1 LVPKRMLVKISRHL
15 LSATDRIEVP
25 ARRTEGQISR
35 AQGALEQLLG
45 ALPLKGEYPPRTPL
59 EHLEE
64 ANALAQEH
72 LALTGPEADLA
83 QSIRLRALSEAR
95 KEL

>member
-1 LVPKRMLVKISRHL
+1 MLVKISGHL
-15 LSATDRIEVP
+15 LSAADRIEVP
-25 ARRTEGQISR
+25 ARRTQGQISR

-45 ALPLKGEYPPRTPL
+45 ALPLKGEYPPRMPI

-83 QSIRLRALSEAR
+83 QSIRRALSEAR

>member
-1 LVPKRMLVKISRHL
+1 LVPKSMLVKISGHL
-15 LSATDRIEVP
+15 LSAADRIEGP
-25 ARRTEGQISR
+25 AHRTQGQISR
-35 AQGALEQLLG
+35 AQGTLEQLLG
-45 ALPLKGEYPPRTPL
+45 TLPLKGEYPPRTPI

-72 LALTGPEADLA
+72 LDLTGPEGDLA
-83 QSIRLRALSEAR
+83 QSVRRALSEAR

>member
-1 LVPKRMLVKISRHL
+1 LVPKRMLVKISGHL
-15 LSATDRIEVP
+15 LCATNRIEVP
-25 ARRTEGQISR
+25 ARRTQGQISR
-35 AQGALEQLLG
+35 AQGTLEQLLG
-45 ALPLKGEYPPRTPL
+45 DLPLRGEYPPRTPI

-64 ANALAQEH
+64 ANVLAQEH

-83 QSIRLRALSEAR
+83 QSIRRALSEAK